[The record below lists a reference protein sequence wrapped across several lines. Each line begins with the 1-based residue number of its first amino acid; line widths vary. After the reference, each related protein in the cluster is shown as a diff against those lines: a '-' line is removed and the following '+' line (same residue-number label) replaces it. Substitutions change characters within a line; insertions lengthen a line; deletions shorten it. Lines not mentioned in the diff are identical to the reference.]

1 MSVKKIIAVICG
13 VILLIA
19 ILAVAA
25 SAIASSI
32 YSKKNMELASSFD
45 KVEKED
51 PLTPEKDENG
61 NWCFV
66 TDREFKIMQLTDIH
80 IGGGWLSAKKDAQAL
95 NCIAAMVAREKPDL
109 VIATGDI
116 TFSFPDKAGTLNNLT
131 AAKMFAKLMDKLGV
145 YWTVAFGNHDAETCS
160 FYTLEKLG
168 EYYMSDE
175 LGYCLYTPGPEE
187 VDGYGNQIINV
198 KNSKGLITQSLIMF
212 DSHSYPGAFGIGGK
226 YDNIHQN
233 QIDWYRKNIEEL
245 NSYNA
250 EVLNELPSGS
260 LAYQEDTYKNVK
272 SLAFFHIP
280 LMEYDTAWSEY
291 ENSGFKDT
299 ENVKYV
305 YGEKNENVCC
315 GAEDDMVFETMLQLG
330 STQGIFVGHD
340 HVNNYSLD
348 YKGIRLTYGLSVD
361 YLAYKDIDKK
371 GDYRGCTMITIYPDG
386 KFDCRAENYY
396 QDKYTPKYEKESV
409 TFEK

>member
-51 PLTPEKDENG
+51 PLTPKKDENG
-61 NWCFV
+61 NWYFV
-66 TDREFKIMQLTDIH
+66 TDREFKIMQLTDVH

-116 TFSFPDKAGTLNNLT
+116 AFPFPDKAGTLNNLA
-131 AAKMFAKLMDKLGV
+131 AAKIFAKLMDKLGV
-145 YWTVAFGNHDAETCS
+145 YWTVAFGNHDTEAYS
-160 FYTLEKLG
+160 FYSREKLG

-175 LGYCLYTPGPEE
+175 LQYCLYTPGPEE

-212 DSHSYPGAFGIGGK
+212 DSHSYPGIVDIGGK

-260 LAYQEDTYKNVK
+260 LAYPEETYKNVK

-280 LMEYDTAWSEY
+280 LREYDTAWFEY

-348 YKGIRLTYGLSVD
+348 YKGMRLTYGLSVD

-371 GDYRGCTMITIYPDG
+371 GDYRGCTMITTYPDG

-409 TFEK
+409 NF